1 MKKKTVKQRLVEA
14 IGTQKVI
21 EVIYRL
27 DDGSEFYF
35 VVAPV
40 GIVEHDGRC
49 YLMSLDRRDSGY
61 ALDITRIVTVDDYW
75 TDFSL
80 CKKFDTGALEY
91 ALFNKGKYID
101 GYIMATSEKA
111 NEVNTEK
118 LRMELQ
124 GIEAEI
130 KAIVG
135 APKESDWVEVPVETD
150 REKLKELLRSRR
162 QCLNMMFRRDMHG
175 VERFVRVNNRLKEL
189 SDLMYKKGAK
199 VYRQYLETGI
209 DREFDDDFMID
220 ARLRFVYNGEDSIA
234 VLGDEA
240 YYGSD
245 FGYMINVIYDLCAD
259 SPLAGV
265 SFSKGFR
272 KTDRPEMSDRELELD
287 NDSDAFDWCEL
298 KIMVPELEGIKIC
311 NAVNEMCVYDN
322 GYSVPDLLRMNDFWC
337 EVKAIYQHICGQNGE
352 RPG

>member
-1 MKKKTVKQRLVEA
+1 MKKKTMKQRLVEA
-14 IGTQKVI
+14 IGTRKVI

-35 VVAPV
+35 AVVPV
-40 GIVEHDGRC
+40 GIFEHDGRC
-49 YLMSLDRRDSGY
+49 YLLAIDRNNDGY
-61 ALDITRIVTVDDYW
+61 AFDVARIVTVDDYW
-75 TDFSL
+75 ADFSL
-80 CKKFDTGALEY
+80 CKEFDTGALEN

-101 GYIMATSEKA
+101 GYIMVTSEKA
-111 NEVNTEK
+111 NNPEK

-135 APKESDWVEVPVETD
+135 APKESDWVEAPVETD
-150 REKLKELLRSRR
+150 REKLKELLRARR
-162 QCLNMMFRRDMHG
+162 WCLNMMFRKDPHG
-175 VERFVRVNNRLKEL
+175 RERFAAANNRLREL
-189 SDLMYKKGAK
+189 TDLMYRKGAK
-199 VYRQYLETGI
+199 VYRQYLAAGV
-209 DREFDDDFMID
+209 DGEFDDDFMID
-220 ARLRFVYNGEDSIA
+220 ASLRFVYNSGDSVA

-259 SPLAGV
+259 SPLAGA

-287 NDSDAFDWCEL
+287 NDNDAFDWSEL
-298 KIMVPELEGIKIC
+298 KITVPELEGIKIC
-311 NAVNEMCVYDN
+311 NAVNAMCVYDN

-337 EVKAIYQHICGQNGE
+337 EVKAIYQHIYNQNKK